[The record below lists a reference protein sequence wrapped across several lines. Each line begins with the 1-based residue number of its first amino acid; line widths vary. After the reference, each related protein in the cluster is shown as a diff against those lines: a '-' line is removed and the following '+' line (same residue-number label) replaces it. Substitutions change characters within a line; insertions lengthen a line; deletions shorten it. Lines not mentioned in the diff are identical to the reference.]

1 MERIEQVCERRAI
14 PIGKLV
20 QNNGQIDGVPKNPRT
35 WEQGDVERL
44 AKSIEETPELLDARG
59 LIVVP
64 HGGKF
69 VVIGGNM
76 RLAAC
81 RSLKLKELPCM
92 LLPEDTDAQKLKAIA
107 IKDNGCFGGWDF
119 EALKLDDWDPVMLE
133 DWGVNLPIYE
143 SDEKSKKET
152 EKLSELKF
160 DTPYYEPKKLP
171 NITLKD
177 CVNLDKFEAKVRALD
192 EYNLTKKQKEVL
204 KLFAYRFIKIDFESV
219 ANYYAFNAS
228 EEEKKALERLR
239 LVLVDGGVSTD
250 SLKTDSLT

>member
-1 MERIEQVCERRAI
+1 MEKIEQVCERRAI

-35 WEQGDVERL
+35 WEQVDVERL

-81 RSLKLKELPCM
+81 RHLKLKEMPCM
-92 LLPEDTDAQKLKAIA
+92 VLPESTDAEKLKEIA
-107 IKDNGCFGGWDF
+107 IKDNGSFGGWDF

-133 DWGVNLPIYE
+133 ECGIQLCEPDDLC
-143 SDEKSKKET
+143 
-152 EKLSELKF
+152 
-160 DTPYYEPKKLP
+160 TP
-171 NITLKD
+171 
-177 CVNLDKFEAKVRALD
+177 DKFGDNFSLKQGDKEPFQQITFYLADVQAENIKQAL
-192 EYNLTKKQKEVL
+192 EIAMQ
-204 KLFAYRFIKIDFESV
+204 
-219 ANYYAFNAS
+219 S
-228 EEEKKALERLR
+228 EEY
-239 LVLVDGGVSTD
+239 STQETYGNQNKNGNAI
-250 SLKTDSLT
+250 SLIISQWLTLNQ

>member
-14 PIGKLV
+14 SVGKLV

-81 RSLKLKELPCM
+81 RQLKLKELPCM
-92 LLPEDTDAQKLKAIA
+92 VLPEGTDAEKLKAIA
-107 IKDNGCFGGWDF
+107 IKDNGSFGAWDF

-133 DWGVNLPIYE
+133 ECGIQLLQFQEVEDAI
-143 SDEKSKKET
+143 D
-152 EKLSELKF
+152 KLSISKIAKPMQSEGEYISISFCFERFDAEIVKNYINENGKDNLVKLIVELCQ
-160 DTPYYEPKKLP
+160 EQG
-171 NITLKD
+171 
-177 CVNLDKFEAKVRALD
+177 AK
-192 EYNLTKKQKEVL
+192 
-204 KLFAYRFIKIDFESV
+204 
-219 ANYYAFNAS
+219 
-228 EEEKKALERLR
+228 
-239 LVLVDGGVSTD
+239 
-250 SLKTDSLT
+250 

>member
-35 WEQGDVERL
+35 WEQVDVERL

-76 RLAAC
+76 RLTAC
-81 RSLKLKELPCM
+81 RQLKLKEMPCM
-92 LLPEDTDAQKLKAIA
+92 VLPESTDAEKLKAIA
-107 IKDNGCFGGWDF
+107 IKDNGSFGGWDF

-133 DWGVNLPIYE
+133 ECGVELSLDAGEDESKDAVDSNVKEDDFDESRDVVESRCKPGQIYE
-143 SDEKSKKET
+143 LGKHRLMCGDSTIPDNV
-152 EKLSELKF
+152 
-160 DTPYYEPKKLP
+160 KKL
-171 NITLKD
+171 LGGH
-177 CVNLDKFEAKVRALD
+177 
-192 EYNLTKKQKEVL
+192 NLT
-204 KLFAYRFIKIDFESV
+204 S
-219 ANYYAFNAS
+219 
-228 EEEKKALERLR
+228 
-239 LVLVDGGVSTD
+239 
-250 SLKTDSLT
+250 

>member
-14 PIGKLV
+14 SVGKLV

-35 WEQGDVERL
+35 WEPGDVESL

-81 RSLKLKELPCM
+81 RQLKLKELPCM
-92 LLPEDTDAQKLKAIA
+92 VLPEDTDAERLKAIA
-107 IKDNGCFGGWDF
+107 IKDNGSFGAWDF

-133 DWGVNLPIYE
+133 ECGVELSLDVNEDESKENAVDLNVKEDDFDESRDVIESKCKLGQIYE
-143 SDEKSKKET
+143 LGKHRLMCGDSTIPDNV
-152 EKLSELKF
+152 
-160 DTPYYEPKKLP
+160 KKL
-171 NITLKD
+171 LGGH
-177 CVNLDKFEAKVRALD
+177 
-192 EYNLTKKQKEVL
+192 NLT
-204 KLFAYRFIKIDFESV
+204 S
-219 ANYYAFNAS
+219 
-228 EEEKKALERLR
+228 
-239 LVLVDGGVSTD
+239 
-250 SLKTDSLT
+250 